1 MSLQKSVVNK
11 MEHMSNS
18 FKSLTNRK
26 DFKTRYNDLKK
37 QVLNH
42 PDVQAFLTKHSAE
55 IEEGMVDRS
64 LVKLFEFIEQS
75 KNCQDCPSLA
85 ECKNLL
91 EGYHPRL
98 VIEGRMIN
106 IQYEKCPTKVIHDER
121 KKHASLIKSMYIP
134 KDILEA
140 QFDNIEIEMD
150 ETSRIKAI
158 GLAQDFVEQYNNG
171 KHPKGLYLYGSF
183 GVGKTYILGAIANE
197 LASSK
202 VSSMLV
208 YVPEFMRELKG
219 SFQDSSLDEKLDAV
233 KKVPVLMLDDIG
245 AESMSSW
252 MRDEILGAILQYRML
267 ENLPTFFSSNFNLKE
282 LQHHLSYSQR
292 GEEEPVKAARIM
304 ERIKH
309 MAIPI
314 ELIGRNRRD

>member
-1 MSLQKSVVNK
+1 

-18 FKSLTNRK
+18 FKNLTNRPGFN
-26 DFKTRYNDLKK
+26 DRYKDLKK

-42 PDVQAFLTKHSAE
+42 PEIQAFITNHASE
-55 IEEGMVDRS
+55 IEDGMIDRS
-64 LVKLFEFIEQS
+64 MGKLFEFINQS
-75 KNCQDCPSLA
+75 KNCEICPSLS

-91 EGYHPRL
+91 GGYHPHL
-98 VIEGRMIN
+98 VIQGRI
-106 IQYEKCPTKVIHDER
+106 IDLKYDKCPSKEAHDER
-121 KKHASLIKSMYIP
+121 KKHESLIKSMYIP

-140 QFDNIEIEMD
+140 QFDKIEVEMD
-150 ETSRIKAI
+150 EASRFKAI
-158 GLAQDFVEQYNNG
+158 SMAQDFVEKYNSG
-171 KHPKGLYLYGSF
+171 DRSKGLYFYGSF

-197 LASSK
+197 LASHK

-219 SFQDSSLDEKLDAV
+219 SFQDSSLDRKLDAV
-233 KKVPVLMLDDIG
+233 KKIPVLMLDDLG

-252 MRDEILGAILQYRML
+252 MRDEILGTILQFRML
-267 ENLPTFFSSNFNLKE
+267 ENLPTFFSSNFNLKQ
-282 LQHHLSYSQR
+282 LQHHLSFSQR

-314 ELIGRNRRD
+314 ELVGRNRRD